1 MYLLNKRKNNS
12 SSLTVSRTV
21 IKESSK
27 SDSLL
32 ITPLLCIIT
41 MTALCCSAS
50 IFADSFRLFERTY
63 IGGFAV
69 SVYKPGYFWITAI
82 IGGIAICFANGMKKY
97 SVRITSAL
105 LAVAV
110 IYFGLNYKAVANG
123 FIHALNKIVYSIMA
137 VQGKSMDTYYLT
149 SYDSVN
155 ASRELQLF
163 CLAVFW
169 GLCFLAALGVV
180 KYCNPTILAVC
191 IAMYTAPPLAYFTF
205 VGEVRFIIASVCC
218 LIVLAVRIS
227 GYRGYYEE
235 PKVKK
240 ITKSFVL
247 RGRKVSNTAFQQALA
262 VILSAAVISGIIPIF
277 YDTAKYER
285 NDDVEKLSEDLLNTF
300 QNIGTGVFSP
310 ASSGV
315 LNNGQLYGIGNL
327 KYTGET
333 MFREKSD
340 KNLINRPIYLRSYT
354 AGLYDGKRWSEIPKK
369 TYRSYSDMWNLFS
382 ADGFYTQFM
391 SSRLIDLYSPDRN
404 IYNIEIINENIDNR
418 IFLTTPEMIQ
428 AESDLYSIKT
438 NYDNAFRT
446 DRFTGLSSYSFSTDY
461 SAYGYSVYAE
471 EPDGSTSITDI
482 LKNGDFSPIFNIS
495 IYLTDTVTNEQKA
508 SISDFFDKERQ
519 YRQFVVEN
527 YTSYPDNLDD
537 IIPIDEIADADALY
551 DMSKTTVANEYAY
564 SYDDGGDYYINE
576 YGQWQYYSDGSA
588 VQDNSDAVYNISVS
602 EYYEKAISDVKRYLH
617 SAAEYTL
624 SPGQTPYGEDFINYF
639 LNENHKGYC
648 VHFATAATLM
658 LRRLGIPARYV
669 EGYYISVAD
678 QWNTDA
684 DGYVSI
690 PDSRAHAWTEIY
702 YPLYGWV
709 VADFT
714 PSYSE
719 GGNVP
724 AENDSW
730 KDSSD
735 TDTSESDTDSSTD
748 TQTDSDSSDTES
760 VTDTDT
766 SSEMS
771 APSDTDS
778 EPTVKNNKAS
788 AAVKRTLQ
796 IVFCVIIVLLL
807 WLAVRFAVLKI
818 RRKVFNS
825 DNTAFAVKSIYSAS
839 LRWLA
844 LIHLKPNAHEGEQ
857 EFAKRIYRKLPL
869 NNQKDFIIF
878 TQTALSSRFA
888 KCSPDRSQVN
898 KMLSILDEL
907 IDGVYN
913 SQPKLRKFIIKYFL
927 FLH

>member
-32 ITPLLCIIT
+32 ITPLLCLIT
-41 MTALCCSAS
+41 VTALCCSAS
-50 IFADSFRLFERTY
+50 IFADSFRLFEKIY

-69 SVYKPGYFWITAI
+69 SVNNPVYFWITAI
-82 IGGIAICFANGMKKY
+82 IGGIAICFANGLKKY

-105 LAVAV
+105 LAASV

-137 VQGKSMDTYYLT
+137 VQGKAMDTYYLT
-149 SYDSVN
+149 PYDSVN
-155 ASRELQLF
+155 ASRELQIF
-163 CLAVFW
+163 CLAVFF
-169 GLCFLAALGVV
+169 GLCFPAALGVI
-180 KYCNPTILAVC
+180 KYCNPTILAAC

-205 VGEVRFIIASVCC
+205 AGEVRFIIASVCC
-218 LIVLAVRIS
+218 LIILAVRIS
-227 GYRGYYEE
+227 GYRGYHEE
-235 PKVKK
+235 PKLKK

-247 RGRKVSNTAFQQALA
+247 RGRRASNTAFQQALA

-285 NDDVEKLSEDLLNTF
+285 NDDVEKLGEDLLNTF

-382 ADGFYTQFM
+382 ADGFYAQFM
-391 SSRLIDLYSPDRN
+391 SSRLFDLYSPDRN
-404 IYNIEIINENIDNR
+404 IYNLEIINENIDNR

-428 AESDLYSIKT
+428 DESDLHSIKT

-446 DRFTGLSSYSFSTDY
+446 DSFTGLNSYSFSTDY
-461 SAYGYSVYAE
+461 SAYGYLVYAE

-482 LKNGDFSPIFNIS
+482 LKNGDFSPIFDIS
-495 IYLTDTVTNEQKA
+495 IYLADTVTNEQKD

-527 YTSYPDNLDD
+527 YTSYPDNFDD

-551 DMSKTTVANEYAY
+551 DMSKTTVAGEYTY
-564 SYDDGGDYYINE
+564 SFDDGDYYISE
-576 YGQWQYYSDGSA
+576 GGQSRYYSEWSA
-588 VQDNSDAVYNISVS
+588 AQDNSDAVCNISVS
-602 EYYEKAISDVKRYLH
+602 DYYDNAISKVKSYLH

-669 EGYYISVAD
+669 EGYYISPAD

-719 GGNVP
+719 GGSVP

-748 TQTDSDSSDTES
+748 AQTDSDSSDTES

-771 APSDTDS
+771 VSLDTDHAAALK
-778 EPTVKNNKAS
+778 KNYKVS

-796 IVFCVIIVLLL
+796 IVLCVIIVLLL
-807 WLAVRFAVLKI
+807 WSAVRLAILRI
-818 RRKVFNS
+818 RRKIFNS
-825 DNTAFAVKSIYSAS
+825 DNTAFAVKSIYSVS

-844 LIHLKPNAHEGEQ
+844 LIHLKPYAHEGEQ

-869 NNQKDFIIF
+869 NNQKDFITF

-888 KCSPDRSQVN
+888 EYSPERNQVN
-898 KMLSILDEL
+898 EMLKIFDEL
-907 IDGVYN
+907 ADGVYK